1 MVRKI
6 DQPASTGG
14 SGGSSGGGGRYA
26 TKPKP
31 PVANRNALTQGRVP
45 AAPPKP
51 AAPARN
57 TSRGSSG
64 GGGSYGGGYYG
75 GGGGGGGSYGA
86 YSAPVQPA
94 VPSEEDYLKGD
105 ATYQATISALANQ
118 LKLLNSDI
126 DAQLAKQKLDYG
138 NALQQLGYVAPSAEG
153 AEGTWLWEDQTTAAG
168 RAYQAMLNDFAARNM
183 IQSQAYGDAQNDLT
197 RTLNKQYEGL
207 TTANTQTI
215 DDLTR
220 QRTKAQTENTAASQA
235 ARAEAILRRAAQYG
249 FGV

>member
-6 DQPASTGG
+6 DQPVSGSRPAQGPVLPGTPAPAKRTGQQ
-14 SGGSSGGGGRYA
+14 
-26 TKPKP
+26 
-31 PVANRNALTQGRVP
+31 ALTQGRIP
-45 AAPPKP
+45 ASPPKP
-51 AAPARN
+51 KAPAKN
-57 TSRGSSG
+57 TAKNTARSGVGGGPYSG
-64 GGGSYGGGYYG
+64 GGGGYYG
-75 GGGGGGGSYGA
+75 SF
-86 YSAPVQPA
+86 SAPAQPA

>member
-6 DQPASTGG
+6 DQPAVTGG
-14 SGGSSGGGGRYA
+14 SGGSSGGGGRFVTRPKGPTPRQNAASTARYA
-26 TKPKP
+26 R
-31 PVANRNALTQGRVP
+31 PVGNNSSDGG
-45 AAPPKP
+45 
-51 AAPARN
+51 N
-57 TSRGSSG
+57 TVRSG
-64 GGGSYGGGYYG
+64 GADRDVQGDPLLGWDR
-75 GGGGGGGSYGA
+75 
-86 YSAPVQPA
+86 APVQPA

-138 NALQQLGYVAPSAEG
+138 NALQQLGYVAPTVEG
-153 AEGTWLWEDQTTAAG
+153 AEGSWLWEDQTTAAG

-183 IQSQAYGDAQNDLT
+183 IQSQAYRDAQGDLT
-197 RTLNKQYEGL
+197 RTLNKQLEGL
-207 TTANTQTI
+207 ETSNTQTL
-215 DDLTR
+215 DDLAR
-220 QRTKAQTENTAASQA
+220 QRTKAETENTAASQA